1 MRALIA
7 LTQPP
12 LLEGGAP
19 GKCAVAL
26 LRGLRAHGVD
36 VRALAAV
43 QPFAIP
49 GEVPDDLPVELVR
62 VATEPTGWRARLD
75 RVHRPRGA
83 LGQGEFAA
91 RFRELATDADLLHLE
106 ETEAG
111 WADEGLALPSLVHIH
126 YLVRRDRPPG
136 RPWTRMGRDTIE
148 LGLAERA
155 AIRRHRYLVASSP
168 LVAEDLRR
176 RAPYAEV
183 VLAPLGLDPG
193 DYRLAPLDGPP
204 VAGIIGTATW
214 PPTAAAIRRLVTR
227 IWPRVRA
234 HLPESRLLVAGRG
247 TEALGLRK
255 ENGVEALGEVT
266 SASDFFQQ
274 LSLLLYPLERG
285 SGMKVKVL
293 EAIASGIPVVTTSAG
308 TEGIDAGDGIVVE
321 SEDERLAVAA
331 ARILGDE
338 AERRQRGSIARRT
351 FELRYAPEPATEP
364 LVDLYRRMTES

>member
-1 MRALIA
+1 MKVVLA

-62 VATEPTGWRARLD
+62 VVTEPAGWRARLD
-75 RVHRPRGA
+75 RLRRPRGT
-83 LGQGEFAA
+83 LGRGEFAA

-111 WADEGLALPSLVHIH
+111 WADEGLALPSLVHIQ

-136 RPWTRMGRDTIE
+136 RPWTRTGRDTIE

-176 RAPYAEV
+176 RAPNAEV
-183 VLAPLGLDPG
+183 VLAPLSLDPV
-193 DYRLAPLDGPP
+193 DYRPAPLDGPP
-204 VAGIIGTATW
+204 VAGIIGTAAW
-214 PPTAAAIRRLVTR
+214 PPTAAAMRRLVTQ
-227 IWPRVRA
+227 IWPRVHAR
-234 HLPESRLLVAGRG
+234 LPESRLLIAGRG

-255 ENGVEALGEVT
+255 ENGVEVLGEVA
-266 SASDFFQQ
+266 SAREFFQR

-293 EAIASGIPVVTTSAG
+293 EAIASGLPVVTTSAG

-321 SEDERLAVAA
+321 AEDEALALSALQ
-331 ARILGDE
+331 ILRDPT
-338 AERRQRGSIARRT
+338 ERHQRGSIARSA
-351 FELRYAPEPATEP
+351 FELRYSPKPATAP
-364 LVDLYRRMTES
+364 LIDIYQRMAGL